1 MDPGHPTS
9 SLQEDNNDQA
19 ILFKAG
25 PRTSACGG
33 RKRRAKVSAVL
44 GQAKVMKVKSKKRNT
59 LIQKPR
65 QPEFAPTIQDLDA
78 IPQAPMR
85 QETTPRLTK
94 EEETSLHQSRP
105 QRVSKAKRF
114 SNASVKSLSDRQ
126 RRGTGPPRS
135 LDRARSKRRPAPRRQ
150 QPAHE
155 IIKTRSGRISM
166 SPVRWAPERKPYH
179 IGREKGR
186 KSTIVFTLRHTNG
199 T

>member
-1 MDPGHPTS
+1 MWRSEAKSKG
-9 SLQEDNNDQA
+9 
-19 ILFKAG
+19 FCG
-25 PRTSACGG
+25 PRS
-33 RKRRAKVSAVL
+33 
-44 GQAKVMKVKSKKRNT
+44 GQGHEGQVEEAEHAD
-59 LIQKPR
+59 
-65 QPEFAPTIQDLDA
+65 PEAQAARIRTTIQDLDA
-78 IPQAPMR
+78 IRQAPMR

-94 EEETSLHQSRP
+94 EKETSLHQSRP

-135 LDRARSKRRPAPRRQ
+135 LDQARSKRRPAPRRQ

-179 IGREKGR
+179 IGTVLGQKFPTAPL
-186 KSTIVFTLRHTNG
+186 STFYPPTALNYQLSSCYFDVLKLRTMITYIIASTLG
-199 T
+199 